1 MKLFNLFRKQ
11 ENTKT
16 ENEEIEYIEIND
28 EKSGEPTKVEKS
40 KWLENFNKLVKE
52 NEDNPSELYNI
63 ILSAFDYGIYKET
76 LDACMRCYMIDDNI
90 ERRTNLLCTYYT
102 HNRLYKDAI
111 NLYEKYMEDGNKM
124 TSNMYYNLALLQ
136 EKVKDLSGMEK
147 NLFYAFS
154 IKPNFKK
161 AINKYIE
168 YLKSENPENYYTY
181 LEDLAIEINSWY
193 LKKEVAKIL
202 YNLKQKELATK
213 YLIEALA
220 DSGFRE
226 EVFLETAKILK
237 DNKKMTEFENQ
248 ILTRYDVRNAS
259 IELHLVVL
267 DFYLQDKQYIKGLK
281 LLNELFSLNI
291 YDHKFISFEKNYLL
305 LKLENEKK
313 EHYTAYVNNKGIGN
327 NRIKLLDKSIEY
339 FAFNKEPEKREGIQ
353 ILILPFVLDKKVN
366 NISKTAKIFTKTIST
381 YLFETL
387 YNISNIDVKS
397 LLVYDDLG
405 TIQYIRDYPVEYFN
419 EIKNKNQNLD
429 YIISGV
435 VHDFK
440 EDGSFSLSVYEYD
453 LNNKQKTNIFETNV
467 SREMHNNILNKLI
480 NNCLKD
486 TFKIDIPFI
495 SIEEKNILT
504 YYNEI
509 MDLVLNVHGYN
520 KYKVF
525 TTKYIIDYL
534 FKEIYSKNQVK
545 LHMNLLLSIISM
557 QKDSIVKIKESY
569 KNMVY
574 ASIIKNNFNEDI
586 IRKFEMI
593 YGAND
598 E

>member
-1 MKLFNLFRKQ
+1 MKLFNLFRKS
-11 ENTKT
+11 EVPKS
-16 ENEEIEYIEIND
+16 ENEKIEYIDIND
-28 EKSGEPTKVEKS
+28 EKSGKPTKIKKS

-63 ILSAFDYGIYKET
+63 IISAFDYGIYKET

-124 TSNMYYNLALLQ
+124 NSNMYYNLALLQ

-147 NLFYAFS
+147 NLFYAVN
-154 IKPNFKK
+154 IRPNFKK

-168 YLKSENPENYYTY
+168 HLKNENPKNYYIY
-181 LEDLAIEINSWY
+181 LEDLAIKINSWY
-193 LKKEVAKIL
+193 LKKELAKIL

-220 DSGFRE
+220 DSGFKE

-237 DNKKMTEFENQ
+237 DNKKITEFENQ
-248 ILTRYDVRNAS
+248 ILTRYDVINAS
-259 IELHLVVL
+259 IKLHLVVL
-267 DFYLQDKQYIKGLK
+267 DFYLQYSQYKKGLK
-281 LLNELFSLNI
+281 LLYELFSFNI
-291 YDHKFISFEKNYLL
+291 YDDKFMFYEKAYLL
-305 LKLENEKK
+305 LKLEKEKK

-327 NRIKLLDKSIEY
+327 NKIKILDKSIEY
-339 FAFNKEPEKREGIQ
+339 FAFKKDAKKREGVQ
-353 ILILPFVLDKKVN
+353 ILILPFVIDKKVN
-366 NISKTAKIFTKTIST
+366 NISKISKIFIKTIST

-387 YNISNIDVKS
+387 YGISNIDVKS
-397 LLVYDDLG
+397 FLVYDDLG
-405 TIQYIRDYPVEYFN
+405 TIQYIRDYTVEYFN
-419 EIKNKNQNLD
+419 EIKNKNKNLD

-435 VHDFK
+435 GYNFK
-440 EDGSFSLSVYEYD
+440 EDGSFSLVVYEYD
-453 LNNKQKTNIFETNV
+453 FNNNQKIEIFKTDVINEN
-467 SREMHNNILNKLI
+467 HNDVLTKLI
-480 NNCLKD
+480 NQYLKD
-486 TFKIDIPFI
+486 KFSIDMPFI
-495 SIEEKNILT
+495 SIEEKNILI

-534 FKEIYSKNQVK
+534 FNEIYSKNQVK
-545 LHMNLLLSIISM
+545 FHMNLLLSIISM
-557 QKDSIVKIKESY
+557 QKYNLVKIKENY
-569 KNMVY
+569 KNMIY
-574 ASIIKNNFNEDI
+574 ESIIKNNFNEDI

-593 YGAND
+593 YGVND